1 MSNGN
6 QRVLE
11 TTAARRK
18 LPQVPTKAPNKM
30 AMLTQFAERNFDI
43 DENDDLL
50 PSGPGP
56 LSANTSHAQWKQRT
70 GNSFVHPSVEMTPEQ
85 CTQLE
90 SSSHGLPL
98 SGSLDMHHTSQ
109 KLAPLSLKRQQS
121 ISSDKNS
128 SHSSSNEPCSIDPYI
143 SKRTQQFNTSLIS
156 TVDSRKR
163 L

>member
-1 MSNGN
+1 MSNDN
-6 QRVLE
+6 ERAVE
-11 TTAARRK
+11 ATAARRK
-18 LPQVPTKAPNKM
+18 LPQVPVKAPNKM

-50 PSGPGP
+50 PSRPGP
-56 LSANTSHAQWKQRT
+56 LSTNVAYAQSKQRT
-70 GNSFVHPSVEMTPEQ
+70 CNAVVYPSLGMTSEQ
-85 CTQLE
+85 C
-90 SSSHGLPL
+90 SHGLPL
-98 SGSLDMHHTSQ
+98 NAPSDMQHPSQ
-109 KLAPLSLKRQQS
+109 KLVPLSLKRQQS

-128 SHSSSNEPCSIDPYI
+128 NHSSFNEPCSIDPYI

>member
-6 QRVLE
+6 ERGLE
-11 TTAARRK
+11 ATAARRK

-50 PSGPGP
+50 PSGPGA
-56 LSANTSHAQWKQRT
+56 LSTNGGYAQWKQ
-70 GNSFVHPSVEMTPEQ
+70 HPP
-85 CTQLE
+85 LE

-98 SGSLDMHHTSQ
+98 SGSSDMHHPSQ
-109 KLAPLSLKRQQS
+109 KLVPLSLKRQQS

-128 SHSSSNEPCSIDPYI
+128 NHSSSHEPCSIDPYI